1 MSASQKIFEHY
12 YIWFV
17 IFLLATFNLFVW
29 TENANEWNIFFI
41 VFCNLFILL
50 FSIAYFL
57 NKLLSRI
64 DNTTLLNFLDVPS
77 NKVRFSNITNFLGE
91 QALGSLLATL
101 TIVYGKK
108 IFDLTQS
115 GAVAAI
121 FVFSLF
127 LITITI
133 TTLSLTKISIQ
144 IIYSKYPKYIE
155 ILLFLISFFIT
166 YWFYI
171 GGLKLAS

>member
-1 MSASQKIFEHY
+1 MSASQKVFEHY

-17 IFLLATFNLFVW
+17 IFILATFNLFVW
-29 TENANEWNIFFI
+29 VQDTNEWNIFFI

-50 FSIAYFL
+50 VLLAYFL
-57 NKLLSRI
+57 NKILSKI
-64 DNTTLLNFLDVPS
+64 DDSTLLNFLDIPD
-77 NKVRFSNITNFLGE
+77 NKIKFPNITNFLGE

-115 GAVAAI
+115 GAIAAI

-127 LITITI
+127 LITMTI

-144 IIYSKYPKYIE
+144 IIRAKYPKYIE
-155 ILLFLISFFIT
+155 ISLFLIGFFIT

>member
-1 MSASQKIFEHY
+1 MSASQKVFEHY

-17 IFLLATFNLFVW
+17 IFILASFNLFVW
-29 TENANEWNIFFI
+29 VKDTNEWNIFFI
-41 VFCNLFILL
+41 VFCNLLILL
-50 FSIAYFL
+50 VLLAYFL
-57 NKLLSRI
+57 NKILSKI
-64 DNTTLLNFLDVPS
+64 DDSTLLNFLDIPD
-77 NKVRFSNITNFLGE
+77 NKIKFPNITNFLGE

-115 GAVAAI
+115 GAIAAI

-127 LITITI
+127 LITMTI

-144 IIYSKYPKYIE
+144 IIRSKYLKHIE
-155 ILLFLISFFIT
+155 ILLFLICFFIT

>member
-1 MSASQKIFEHY
+1 MSASQKVFEHY

-17 IFLLATFNLFVW
+17 IFILATFNLFVW
-29 TENANEWNIFFI
+29 VKDTNEWNIFFI

-50 FSIAYFL
+50 VLLAYFL
-57 NKLLSRI
+57 NKILSKI
-64 DNTTLLNFLDVPS
+64 DDSTLLNFLDIPD
-77 NKVRFSNITNFLGE
+77 NKIKFPNITNFLGE

-115 GAVAAI
+115 GAIAAI

-127 LITITI
+127 LITMTI

-144 IIYSKYPKYIE
+144 IIGKS
-155 ILLFLISFFIT
+155 
-166 YWFYI
+166 
-171 GGLKLAS
+171 